1 MDKLLFLK
9 SFPVEIV
16 LEIYKNLDYPSILKF
31 SGINKYFY
39 NVFKYNQNAIFSS
52 ITTRDFFQL
61 TPRLT
66 YEILNKTLT
75 IKKVFKIIS
84 NDIFHNKVEHL
95 HLFDINLECYKQT
108 PLLFALRKESVTEE
122 TINKILDMNPN
133 VNKLESCVFNS
144 LIRNN
149 YYDNITNR
157 LINMGAKV
165 DCVVKISSKSETVI
179 GTAIKFGAPM
189 KTINRILNIL
199 VNKKSKKELKQH
211 LNLRDIEH
219 KTALEHAKE
228 YDQGLSSR
236 ISRLL
241 KK

>member
-1 MDKLLFLK
+1 MDKLLILER
-9 SFPVEIV
+9 FPVEII
-16 LEIYKNLDYPSILKF
+16 LEIYKNLDYPLLLKLA
-31 SGINKYFY
+31 GTNKYFY
-39 NVFKYNQNAIFSS
+39 NIFKYNQDTIFSS
-52 ITTRDFFQL
+52 ITGRDFFKL

-84 NDIFHNKVEHL
+84 NDIFNNKIEHL

-108 PLLFALRKESVTEE
+108 PLIFALRKESVTEE
-122 TINKILDMNPN
+122 TINKILDMNPD
-133 VNKLESCVFNS
+133 VNKLESSVFNS
-144 LIRNN
+144 LVRNN

-165 DCVVKISSKSETVI
+165 DCVVKISLKSETVI

-199 VNKKSKKELKQH
+199 VHKKSKKELKQH
-211 LNLRDIEH
+211 LNLRDIEN
-219 KTALEHAKE
+219 KTALQHAKD